1 MLSWTRKLET
11 HQDAVYICVLSHACI
26 WICTYTGEAFLC
38 TSTSEQAHGYRLRQV
53 PRSRLYR
60 SAMIDD
66 VLRSDAVRTGG
77 APPEAAS

>member
-1 MLSWTRKLET
+1 MQYIYVSCRMP
-11 HQDAVYICVLSHACI
+11 VYGYVRIRAKRSCVRRRPSKHTGTGCGRFRVHA
-26 WICTYTGEAFLC
+26 
-38 TSTSEQAHGYRLRQV
+38 
-53 PRSRLYR
+53 YR